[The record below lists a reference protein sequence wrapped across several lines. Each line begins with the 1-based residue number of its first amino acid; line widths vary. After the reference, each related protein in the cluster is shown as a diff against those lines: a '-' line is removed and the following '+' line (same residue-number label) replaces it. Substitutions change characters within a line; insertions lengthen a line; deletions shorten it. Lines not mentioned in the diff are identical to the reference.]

1 MRGGAGVQYLIGLEI
16 FNIQKCWDG
25 ILPFL
30 SGDPPPHQNCAR
42 IVGSSMKKKTGK
54 IRRYKGAP
62 PYPYSTFK
70 SYFLVREQK
79 KYNFTIER
87 KKICD
92 SMVCVLR

>member
-42 IVGSSMKKKTGK
+42 IVGSSMKKKK
-54 IRRYKGAP
+54 QEKFVVIR
-62 PYPYSTFK
+62 
-70 SYFLVREQK
+70 VRPHIRIVPS
-79 KYNFTIER
+79 NLIFW
-87 KKICD
+87 
-92 SMVCVLR
+92 